1 MRLHQ
6 LAGKWQAETKRLP
19 LFRLLGSLEPIE
31 CKRLRLD
38 VHAWPV
44 VRYNDTCRSG
54 RAISVDKHARSEE
67 HTSELQSLMSIS
79 YAVFCLKK
87 KKQHKTAAYKHH
99 EPTTF

>member
-6 LAGKWQAETKRLP
+6 LAGKRQAETQRLP

-38 VHAWPV
+38 VHARPV

-54 RAISVDKHARSEE
+54 RAISVDKH
-67 HTSELQSLMSIS
+67 
-79 YAVFCLKK
+79 
-87 KKQHKTAAYKHH
+87 TAAHGRIAHGTDERPVGASGVRTCETGWCRRTSTQKKTYL
-99 EPTTF
+99 